1 MKLPRRRFLHLA
13 AGAAALPAV
22 SRSARAQA
30 YPRRPVRL
38 VVGFPPGGQID
49 IIARLIGQW
58 LSERLGQPF
67 IIDNRPGA
75 GSNIGT
81 EAVVRAT
88 ADGHVLLL
96 ASATNA
102 INATLYDNLNF
113 NFIRDTAPVASI
125 NRIPLVLEVHPS
137 FPARTVPELIGYA
150 KANPGKVNLAT
161 PPKGTAPYM
170 AAELLK
176 MMAGIDVVLVPYRGG
191 GPMLTDL
198 LGGQVQV
205 AFDGLSSSIEHIKA
219 GKLRGLGVATAARL
233 AELPDVPTIGD
244 TVAGFEASG
253 WSGIVAPRNTPVEI
267 VEKLH
272 SEINAGLADPKI
284 KARLAD
290 LGVTVLA
297 LSPVDFG
304 KLIADETEKWGK
316 VAKFSGAKAD

>member
-1 MKLPRRRFLHLA
+1 MSLHFLGGNVMKLPRRTFLHLA
-13 AGAAALPAV
+13 AGAAALSAV
-22 SRSARAQA
+22 PRIASAQT
-30 YPRRPVRL
+30 YPTRPVRL

-219 GKLRGLGVATAARL
+219 GKLRGCRYCGALGR
-233 AELPDVPTIGD
+233 
-244 TVAGFEASG
+244 ASG
-253 WSGIVAPRNTPVEI
+253 RSHDRRYGG
-267 VEKLH
+267 
-272 SEINAGLADPKI
+272 GLRGE
-284 KARLAD
+284 RL
-290 LGVTVLA
+290 VWHRC
-297 LSPVDFG
+297 S
-304 KLIADETEKWGK
+304 
-316 VAKFSGAKAD
+316 